1 MISLDKYILEF
12 IGGNWMT
19 LYLLLTL
26 LKGIA
31 LITPNV
37 KDDKIVTL
45 LSQVWSVLR
54 TGKVPDKLGDCNEL
68 QR

>member
-26 LKGIA
+26 LKGVAI
-31 LITPNV
+31 LTPSV

-54 TGKVPDKLGDCNEL
+54 TGKVPDKLGDCNG
-68 QR
+68 QQ